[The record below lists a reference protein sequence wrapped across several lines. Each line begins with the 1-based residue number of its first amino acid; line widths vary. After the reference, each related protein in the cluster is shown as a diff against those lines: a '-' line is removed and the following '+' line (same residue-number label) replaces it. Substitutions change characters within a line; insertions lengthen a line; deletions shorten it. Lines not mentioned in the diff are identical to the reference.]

1 MKRDEA
7 FNKKIKK
14 AEKTAKIATLFTL
27 FATALLLLS
36 IYDPT
41 LSIFDN
47 KEELYEEA
55 FVDEDK
61 IENGI
66 HVRTGL
72 KEAKGL
78 MTVVNNC
85 TNCHSAKLVTQNR
98 MNAKRWNETIQWMQE
113 KQNLW
118 DLGKNQE
125 IIVNYLVQNYPVK
138 RVGRRITLSNIE
150 WYELED

>member
-1 MKRDEA
+1 MNRDED
-7 FNKKIKK
+7 FYRKIKK
-14 AEKTAKIATLFTL
+14 AEKTAKFAILFTL
-27 FATALLLLS
+27 LATVLLLFS

-47 KEELYEEA
+47 NEELYEEA

-66 HVRTGL
+66 HIRTGL
-72 KEAKGL
+72 KDAKGL

-98 MNAKRWNETIQWMQE
+98 MNAKRWNETIKWMQE

-125 IIVNYLVQNYPVK
+125 IIVNYLVQNYPVEK
-138 RVGRRITLSNIE
+138 VGRRISLSNID

>member
-1 MKRDEA
+1 MKRDEE
-7 FNKKIKK
+7 FHEKIKK
-14 AEKTAKIATLFTL
+14 AENTAKYAMF
-27 FATALLLLS
+27 FTALATVLLLFS

-41 LSIFDN
+41 LSIFD
-47 KEELYEEA
+47 KQEDLYEQA
-55 FVDEDK
+55 IVDEDR

-72 KEAKGL
+72 KDAKGL
-78 MTVVNNC
+78 MIVVNNC

-98 MNAKRWNETIQWMQE
+98 MNAKRWNETIKWMQD

-138 RVGRRITLSNIE
+138 QVGRRISLSNID